1 MSTRNRDG
9 AARPRAVAAPAKA
22 HAALQRERILDAA
35 EKCFIESG
43 FHAAGMA
50 VIAGTAAMSAGLIY
64 RYFDSKNAIVQAIIA
79 RHLETEGTVAIDK
92 LNSPE
97 DVCDAMLEL
106 FESWRRRDDP
116 KRNAALMLDLTSEST
131 RDPEIARAVRS
142 KDQVIGAGLT
152 QAVRRIAQARGMKL
166 SAAVARQRA
175 VMLLCLVEGLASR
188 AARDSE
194 LRGSEL
200 KPVLERIIAA
210 LLS

>member
-1 MSTRNRDG
+1 MSARQRDRP
-9 AARPRAVAAPAKA
+9 ARPRAAAAPAKA
-22 HAALQRERILDAA
+22 HAARQRERILDAA

-50 VIAGTAAMSAGLIY
+50 VIASTAGMSPGLIY

-79 RHLETEGTVAIDK
+79 RHLETEGTVTIDQ
-92 LNSPE
+92 LNSPK
-97 DVCDAMLEL
+97 DMCDEMLEL
-106 FESWRRRDDP
+106 FENWRRGDDP
-116 KRNAALMLDLTSEST
+116 KCNAALMLDLTSEST

-152 QAVRRIAQARGMKL
+152 QALRRIAQAGGVKL

-188 AARDSE
+188 AARDPE

-200 KPVLERIIAA
+200 KPVLERMIAA